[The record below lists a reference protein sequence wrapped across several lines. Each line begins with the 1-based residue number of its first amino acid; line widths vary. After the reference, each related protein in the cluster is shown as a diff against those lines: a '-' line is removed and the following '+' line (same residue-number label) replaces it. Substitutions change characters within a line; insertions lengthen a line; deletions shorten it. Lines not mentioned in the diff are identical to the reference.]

1 MRRTL
6 IGACAGVAFFGVS
19 LACIARPPEGRG
31 KPADSG
37 RPSFVSFPAPARS
50 VGVIHSQQ
58 PVAFTPVA
66 VPAAPQGNATAAAI
80 GNVTFASSPI
90 AAPTATTPAIASP
103 AIAASPGPAALPA
116 NDKAPVKLSA
126 VAIADAA
133 LSAEPKSDDGTRYS
147 LEAVLPTPT
156 VAFPSIAKQAPIPVC
171 FAR

>member
-19 LACIARPPEGRG
+19 LACIAQPPEGRG
-31 KPADSG
+31 KPADAG

-66 VPAAPQGNATAAAI
+66 VPAVPQGNATAAAI

-90 AAPTATTPAIASP
+90 AAAAIAE
-103 AIAASPGPAALPA
+103 AAP
-116 NDKAPVKLSA
+116 
-126 VAIADAA
+126 I
-133 LSAEPKSDDGTRYS
+133 AEPKSDDGTRYS